1 MTEPLK
7 TFPTLRRGNYLL
19 KISAIGSQF
28 LIVASHLL
36 DDQKFYIRH
45 FAEPIPADDFIE
57 HLIERDIYG

>member
-7 TFPTLRRGNYLL
+7 SFPTLRRGNYLL
-19 KISAIGSQF
+19 KISAMGASF
-28 LIVASHLL
+28 LIVANHLL

-45 FAEPIPADDFIE
+45 FAEPVAADDFIE

>member
-28 LIVASHLL
+28 LIVASHLV
-36 DDQKFYIRH
+36 DDTKFYVRH
-45 FAEPIPADDFIE
+45 FSEPIKADEFIE
-57 HLIERDIYG
+57 TLIERDIYG